1 MEALTENK
9 LPNIEA
15 DIRTAIEKEIHI
27 YQPRSNWAST
37 LGSPCVRQGVHRR
50 LDWTHREKISTTQAM
65 IFNGGKVIEQHIAKV
80 YLEKAGYEIVEADRP
95 IQDEKSGLLQ
105 KLQIGG
111 KLDFICRKDGFEFP
125 VEVKS
130 VAHHN
135 WEKIN
140 AIEDLLF
147 SKHSWVK
154 NYPAQLTLY
163 MLAKNAEYGCFML
176 ISKQTFEP
184 KFIWINLDMTYA
196 EELCQRAEII
206 NKNVADKTYPERIP
220 YDDNICNKCEFATLC
235 LKDIVRTEAE
245 ILDDAELVD
254 ELEER
259 ESLKVARG
267 RYEEL
272 DKTVKK
278 KLANIKKGVAGD
290 FMVLGKAVHRD
301 AYLVEPSDYWQVSI
315 KKLGGG
321 K

>member
-1 MEALTENK
+1 
-9 LPNIEA
+9 
-15 DIRTAIEKEIHI
+15 
-27 YQPRSNWAST
+27 
-37 LGSPCVRQGVHRR
+37 
-50 LDWTHREKISTTQAM
+50 
-65 IFNGGKVIEQHIAKV
+65 
-80 YLEKAGYEIVEADRP
+80 
-95 IQDEKSGLLQ
+95 
-105 KLQIGG
+105 
-111 KLDFICRKDGFEFP
+111 
-125 VEVKS
+125 
-130 VAHHN
+130 
-135 WEKIN
+135 
-140 AIEDLLF
+140 
-147 SKHSWVK
+147 
-154 NYPAQLTLY
+154 
-163 MLAKNAEYGCFML
+163 
-176 ISKQTFEP
+176 
-184 KFIWINLDMTYA
+184 MTYA

-220 YDDNICNKCEFATLC
+220 YDDNICAKCEFATLC